1 MEGFLWLLLQTLPL
15 ITAAAVLF
23 FILGWRWRGHHSQR
37 DHRAQDRQIDAENI
51 EAQTARQERDAA
63 RALEEKLRQK
73 LTETQAELQ
82 ESNDRQSQLQKEI
95 LRLSDELK
103 AARESAPAPAPA
115 PVSIVQE
122 AAPRPA
128 APVGDILP
136 ASKPKSSK
144 SGARSRSKK
153 PRPPKS

>member
-37 DHRAQDRQIDAENI
+37 DLQIQDRQIDAENI

-63 RALEEKLRQK
+63 RALEEKLRLK

-82 ESNDRQSQLQKEI
+82 ESNDRQVQLQKEI

-103 AARESAPAPAPA
+103 AAREAAPAPAPIA
-115 PVSIVQE
+115 IVQE
-122 AAPRPA
+122 TSPQPA
-128 APVGDILP
+128 APVEDVKP
-136 ASKPKSSK
+136 APKPKSSK
-144 SGARSRSKK
+144 SGSRSKSKK